1 MRFPLKTTLAEDLK
15 RSSMHP
21 PTVKAGDDCG
31 KADRPRYRSVNI
43 PEHFPSLEAA
53 PTRPK
58 SSFATTAEVRARIAL
73 VARLLDGC
81 ARPARRRQGEGESAS
96 SVLCSTMLTA
106 NNPTTDDAARR
117 RQQGVRGR
125 GRELAGCFK
134 VDPKVHSSPEPRE
147 PLPISPVVCGWCH
160 ATEGN
165 LRNAAVCVRGK

>member
-1 MRFPLKTTLAEDLK
+1 MRFPLETTLAEDLK
-15 RSSMHP
+15 RSSRHP

-31 KADRPRYRSVNI
+31 KADRPRYGSVNI

-73 VARLLDGC
+73 VVRLPDGR
-81 ARPARRRQGEGESAS
+81 ARPARRRQAEGKLAGCVVCSA
-96 SVLCSTMLTA
+96 MLTA

-117 RQQGVRGR
+117 RQRDVRVR
-125 GRELAGCFK
+125 RRELAGCSK

-147 PLPISPVVCGWCH
+147 PLPISPVVCGCCH